1 MRRTS
6 QLKLPYTPPPTHTL
20 SSSFKE
26 FFEETANDEDDAT
39 INMLTK
45 CLPSHQFKCIIL
57 SNVVYAILCLM
68 AVRWI
73 LPSITAI
80 HLLIFL
86 LSVCLDEVYDRSAE
100 LKIKSGPC
108 HLPSIP
114 FSMISGK

>member
-1 MRRTS
+1 MRTRKPNLS
-6 QLKLPYTPPPTHTL
+6 YKPPPPDTL

-45 CLPSHQFKCIIL
+45 CLPSHQFKCIIF
-57 SNVVYAILCLM
+57 SNVVYVILCLM

-80 HLLIFL
+80 HQLIFL

-108 HLPSIP
+108 NLPSIP
-114 FSMISGK
+114 VSMISGK

>member
-1 MRRTS
+1 MKRTS
-6 QLKLPYTPPPTHTL
+6 QLKLPYTPPPPHTL

-45 CLPSHQFKCIIL
+45 CHPSHQFKCIIL
-57 SNVVYAILCLM
+57 SNVVYIILCLM
-68 AVRWI
+68 TLI

-80 HLLIFL
+80 HQLIFL

-108 HLPSIP
+108 NLLSIP
-114 FSMISGK
+114 VSMLSGK